1 MRYEKR
7 IKLSV
12 IVNIVWIVLGT
23 ILICL
28 SFAGK
33 VDMFW
38 NGMGAS
44 LLVIGVIQIL
54 RCYRL
59 NKNEAYRE
67 MIEIEEKDERNRFLR
82 NKAWAWTGYVFMM
95 MAAVS
100 CIILRI
106 FGQELLSLAASGVVC
121 FMLVLYWGVYMVL
134 KRKY

>member
-1 MRYEKR
+1 MKYEKR

-12 IVNIVWIVLGT
+12 IVNVVWIILGT

-59 NKNEAYRE
+59 NKNEAYR
-67 MIEIEEKDERNRFLR
+67 
-82 NKAWAWTGYVFMM
+82 
-95 MAAVS
+95 
-100 CIILRI
+100 
-106 FGQELLSLAASGVVC
+106 
-121 FMLVLYWGVYMVL
+121 
-134 KRKY
+134 